1 MTAVTHT
8 PIRLLCVDDHHVVR
22 NGLVL
27 IMNRQ
32 PGLKVVATA
41 STGEQAIA
49 LHRDFLPDVTVM
61 DLQLPKMAGL
71 AAVRAIRSETP
82 DARIII
88 LTVCN
93 DENDMYQANEAGAAA
108 YLVKDALPDDLIRTI
123 RQVHDGERPLSA
135 AMRLRRSER
144 SERSKLTPRELEV
157 IRLMAQAMRNKE
169 IATVLG
175 LSEQTVHAHI
185 KNIFLKLQVADR
197 IAAIN
202 LARRYGLISAH

>member
-41 STGEQAIA
+41 STGEQAIV
-49 LHRDFLPDVTVM
+49 LHRDLLPDVTVM

-123 RQVHDGERPLSA
+123 RQVHDGERPLAA

-144 SERSKLTPRELEV
+144 TERSKLTPRELEV

>member
-41 STGEQAIA
+41 STGEQAIV
-49 LHRDFLPDVTVM
+49 LHRDLLPDVTVM

-123 RQVHDGERPLSA
+123 RQVHDGERPLAA

-144 SERSKLTPRELEV
+144 TERSKLTPRELEV

-185 KNIFLKLQVADR
+185 KNIFLKLRVADR

-202 LARRYGLISAH
+202 LARRYGLISTH

>member
-1 MTAVTHT
+1 MTAATPQ

-32 PGLKVVATA
+32 PDLTVVATA
-41 STGEQAIA
+41 ATGEQAVA
-49 LHRDFLPDVTVM
+49 LHREFLPDVTVM
-61 DLQLPKMAGL
+61 DLQLPKMTGL
-71 AAVRAIRSETP
+71 AAVRAIRSQTP
-82 DARIII
+82 NARIIV

-108 YLVKDALPDDLIRTI
+108 YLVKDALPDDLIRAI
-123 RQVHDGERPLSA
+123 HQVHAGERPLSA
-135 AMRLRRSER
+135 AMQSRRSEKT
-144 SERSKLTPRELEV
+144 ERSRLTPRELEV
-157 IRLMAQAMRNKE
+157 VGLMAQAMRNKE

-175 LSEQTVHAHI
+175 LSEQTVHAHL
-185 KNIFLKLQVADR
+185 KNIFLKLLVSDR

>member
-41 STGEQAIA
+41 STGEQAMV
-49 LHRDFLPDVTVM
+49 LHRDLLPDVTVM

-123 RQVHDGERPLSA
+123 RQVHDGERPLAA

-144 SERSKLTPRELEV
+144 TERSKLTPRELEV